1 MKKCFR
7 PDIEIVIKELNEP
20 YLVIEAKKLIDNKK
34 VITIK
39 DHLS

>member
-7 PDIEIVIKELNEP
+7 PDIEIVITELNEP

-34 VITIK
+34 AITIK